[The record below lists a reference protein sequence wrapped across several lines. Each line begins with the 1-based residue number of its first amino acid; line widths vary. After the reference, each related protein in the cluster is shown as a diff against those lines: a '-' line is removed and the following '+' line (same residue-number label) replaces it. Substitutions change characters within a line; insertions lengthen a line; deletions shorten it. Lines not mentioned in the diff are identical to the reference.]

1 MRSPEVYVMST
12 GTQLSVQQR
21 PKLLDRV
28 RAAIRSRHYSRRTEE
43 AYVHWIKRF
52 IFYHGMRHPAE
63 MGEAEVRR
71 FLSSLAVDFQVSAST
86 QNQALTALLFL
97 YREVLQDPLPWLD
110 NIVPAKRPVRLPVVL
125 SRDEVQA
132 ILAHLHGAPHLMAT
146 LLYGAG
152 LRVLECCR
160 LRVKDVD
167 FSSNQIIV
175 REGKGDKDRV
185 TLLPQSAK
193 MDLARHLD
201 IVRFQYQRDLARG
214 AGWVELPAALGRKYP
229 NAGRE
234 PAWQWVFP
242 ATRFYIH
249 RETGQRRRHH
259 LHESVL
265 QKAVREAARRAEV
278 GKPASC
284 HTFRHSFATHLLEDG
299 YDIRTVQDLLGHTD
313 VNTTMIYTHVLNR
326 GWAGVRSP
334 ADRLP
339 LSAVPI
345 GLPVPVDG
353 RPLTLRPGLDTM
365 ASRGAALLPRPPLQR
380 GDRNLKR
387 IGSRPD

>member
-1 MRSPEVYVMST
+1 MVSAVNQSLVP
-12 GTQLSVQQR
+12 QK

-28 RAAIRSRHYSRRTEE
+28 RGAIRARHYSRRTEE

-52 IFYHGMRHPAE
+52 IFFHGVRHPAE
-63 MGEAEVRR
+63 MGEAEVTR
-71 FLSSLAVDFQVSAST
+71 FLSSLAVDSHVSAST
-86 QNQALTALLFL
+86 QNQALSALLFL
-97 YREVLQDPLPWLD
+97 YREVLQHPLPWLD

-125 SRDEVQA
+125 SRDEVHA

-167 FSSNQIIV
+167 FAANQIIV

-185 TLLPQSAK
+185 TLLPHSAK
-193 MDLARHLD
+193 MDLARHLE
-201 IVRFQYQRDLARG
+201 IVRSQHLGDLPRG

-229 NAGRE
+229 NAGQE
-234 PAWQWVFP
+234 LAWQWVFP

-265 QKAVREAARRAEV
+265 QKAVREAARRAGV
-278 GKPASC
+278 AKPASC
-284 HTFRHSFATHLLEDG
+284 HTFRHWFATHLLEDG
-299 YDIRTVQDLLGHTD
+299 YDIRTVQELLGHTD
-313 VNTTMIYTHVLNR
+313 VSTTMIYTHVLNR
-326 GWAGVRSP
+326 GWGGVRSP

-339 LSAVPI
+339 LSAGPI
-345 GLPVPVDG
+345 RLPVPVDG
-353 RPLTLRPGLDTM
+353 RPLTLHPGLDSM
-365 ASRGAALLPRPPLQR
+365 ASGPTALLPKPPQQR
-380 GDRNLKR
+380 GDRR
-387 IGSRPD
+387 PRSIGFRPD